1 MVLFH
6 DTQPYL
12 YVMHGAFVIHRY
24 AIDYGG
30 RHWGETLDL
39 SDDVA
44 DSEAQP
50 EVFYM
55 SVWGHQLAV
64 AYQSGFV
71 RVLDV
76 DQVSCGDGCTLLGYY
91 LAGSTYL

>member
-6 DTQPYL
+6 DTQPFL
-12 YVMHGAFVIHRY
+12 YVMHGAFVVHRY
-24 AIDYGG
+24 SIDHGG
-30 RHWGETLDL
+30 RHWGGSLNL
-39 SDDVA
+39 ADDIA

-50 EVFYM
+50 EVFYL
-55 SVWGHQLAV
+55 SAWENQLAV

-76 DQVSCGDGCTLLGYY
+76 DQVRVVVALGWW
-91 LAGSTYL
+91 